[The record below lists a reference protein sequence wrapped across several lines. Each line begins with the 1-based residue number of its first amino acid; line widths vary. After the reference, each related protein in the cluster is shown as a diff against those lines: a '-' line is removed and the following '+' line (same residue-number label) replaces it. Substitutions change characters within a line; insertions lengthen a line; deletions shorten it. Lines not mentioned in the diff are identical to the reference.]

1 MPSAESNRLEG
12 SCLITGGAGN
22 LARIL
27 ARSLSPHFSKL
38 VLTDISPVVP
48 VGLPENAVYEPGDIT
63 NFPRLRALMDLHR
76 PRAVVHLASL
86 LSGSSEQ
93 DRRQAWLI
101 NTTATMEIF
110 ELALALPGCRV
121 VFASTLATY
130 GGELPETVDDRVT
143 QWPDT
148 LYGVT
153 KVASE
158 RLGAYYRAA
167 RGLDYRC
174 ARLPIVLS
182 AQAPAAAVSAMISR
196 AFIESAAQ
204 GRFVFSA
211 GPKTRIVGLH
221 VDDAIAGLA
230 QLLLAPR
237 ERIRQ
242 PVYNLSGFS
251 ATLEEIS
258 AAIKKQRP
266 GVEHRFEPE
275 ELAESVLNHWPGK
288 LDDSAARRDWDW
300 KPRYDLAATAAAF
313 VGEKK

>member
-1 MPSAESNRLEG
+1 MPAASNRLDG
-12 SCLITGGAGN
+12 ACLITGGAGN
-22 LARIL
+22 LARLL
-27 ARSLSPHFSKL
+27 ARSLSPHFETL
-38 VLTDISPVVP
+38 VLTDISPVAP

-63 NFPRLRALMDLHR
+63 HFSRLRALMDLHK

-121 VFASTLATY
+121 LFASTVASY
-130 GGELPETVDDRVT
+130 GGELPETVDDSVT

-182 AQAPAAAVSAMISR
+182 AQAPPAAVSAMISR

-204 GRFVFSA
+204 GKFVFTA
-211 GPKTRIVGLH
+211 GPATRIVGLH
-221 VDDAIAGLA
+221 LEDAIAGMA

-237 ERIRQ
+237 ESIRQ

-251 ATLEEIS
+251 ATLDEIS
-258 AAIKKQRP
+258 GAIKKQRP
-266 GVEHRFEPE
+266 GIEHSFKPD
-275 ELAESVLNHWPGK
+275 ELSENVLNHWPGK
-288 LDDSAARRDWDW
+288 IDDSAARRDWGW

-313 VGEKK
+313 VGAKK